1 MDLLPRKFV
10 SLFLERSL
18 MIEEELRKNCPSC
31 QGKGEGN
38 GDGEGKL
45 RVGVYL

>member
-1 MDLLPRKFV
+1 MKYC
-10 SLFLERSL
+10 FLRVFSVVD
-18 MIEEELRKNCPSC
+18 EELRKSRPSC
-31 QGKGEGN
+31 RGRGKGN

>member
-1 MDLLPRKFV
+1 MNLLPRNVV
-10 SLFLERSL
+10 SLLLERSL
-18 MIEEELRKNCPSC
+18 MIDEELRKNCPSC
-31 QGKGEGN
+31 RGRGKGN